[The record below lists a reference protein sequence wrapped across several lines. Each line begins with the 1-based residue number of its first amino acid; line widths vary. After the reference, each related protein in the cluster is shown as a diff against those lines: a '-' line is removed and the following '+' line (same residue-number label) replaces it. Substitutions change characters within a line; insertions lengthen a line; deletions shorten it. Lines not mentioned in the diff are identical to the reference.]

1 MKFSPRRIWGLLAGL
16 GILAA
21 GVLLWAR
28 RSPRKTV
35 SQIPLTQVQ
44 LGPVIARMHAQGTV
58 KGVDS
63 DRLMAPMIGGG
74 GLNLIQV
81 PADGTPVKA
90 GQVVVRFDPTV
101 QEYNLQQAESQ
112 LAQAK
117 ALLQSAQATAQAQL
131 LTDQYSLVHARY
143 NVARAKLNVE
153 ENPILPAIQ
162 AQENNLALTAARAAL
177 LQTRRNVAS
186 DEASNQAQVA
196 IEKAAE
202 TTARVQ
208 IELARRNMA
217 RMTLRASTS
226 GYVAVMTNPWG
237 TFFFG
242 PGTVIPE
249 FQVGDP
255 VRPGSTVAELPD
267 LNHEQISV
275 DINETQA
282 GSVSIGQPARITIA
296 AFPGWIFHGQISQ
309 VGGVQGPPWA
319 RQTTCL
325 VSLPPT
331 RAQLRPGMSARL
343 VITTG
348 ALQHTAWLPTQAV
361 FTQGKR
367 SYVYVPQN
375 GKFVEHNVRIRL
387 RGETQV
393 AIAGLAPGQSV
404 ALVNP
409 TVRKPQRAAKLPQTG
424 PSLPGRH
431 GRR

>member
-1 MKFSPRRIWGLLAGL
+1 MLASLL
-16 GILAA
+16 ILAA

-28 RSPRKTV
+28 RSPQKTI

-44 LGPVIARMHAQGTV
+44 LGTVIARMHARGCV
-58 KGVDS
+58 KGMNS

-74 GLNLIQV
+74 GLNLIQI
-81 PADGTPVKA
+81 PTDGTPVRA
-90 GQVVVRFDPTV
+90 GQVVVRFDPTA

-112 LAQAK
+112 LAQAR
-117 ALLQSAQATAQAQL
+117 AMLQSAQATARAQL
-131 LTDQYSLVHARY
+131 LADQFSLVHARY
-143 NVARAKLNVE
+143 NVVRAKLNVE

-162 AQENNLALTAARAAL
+162 AQENNLALAAAQTAL
-177 LQTRRNVAS
+177 LQTERNIAS

-196 IEKAAE
+196 IEQAAE

-208 IELARRNMA
+208 IELARRNIA

-226 GYVAVMTNPWG
+226 GYVAVMPNPWG
-237 TFFFG
+237 TFYSG
-242 PGTVIPE
+242 AGTVIPE

-267 LNHEQISV
+267 LVHEQISV
-275 DINETQA
+275 DIDETQA
-282 GSVSIGQPARITIA
+282 GSISIGQPARITVS

-309 VGGVQGPPWA
+309 VGGVQGPPWN

-331 RAQLRPGMSARL
+331 RAHLRPGMSARL

-348 ALQHTAWLPTQAV
+348 AVQHTAWLPTQAV
-361 FTQGKR
+361 FTRGKR
-367 SYVYVPQN
+367 SYVYVPQD

-393 AIAGLAPGQSV
+393 AITGLSPGQSV

-409 TVRKPQRAAKLPQTG
+409 TVRKPQRAAKLPRSG
-424 PSLPGRH
+424 PALPGR
-431 GRR
+431 RSRK

>member
-1 MKFSPRRIWGLLAGL
+1 MNIRSRRFWGIIAGL
-16 GILAA
+16 MILTA

-28 RSPRKTV
+28 RSPQKTI

-44 LGPVIARMHAQGTV
+44 LGAVVARMHARGYV
-58 KGVDS
+58 KGMES

-81 PADGTPVKA
+81 PSDGTPVKA
-90 GQVVVRFDPTV
+90 GQVVVRFDPTA
-101 QEYNLQQAESQ
+101 QQYNLQQAESQ

-117 ALLQSAQATAQAQL
+117 ALLLSAQATAQAQL
-131 LTDQYSLVHARY
+131 LADQYSLVHARY

-162 AQENNLALTAARAAL
+162 AQENNLALTAAQTAL
-177 LQTRRNVAS
+177 LQTERNVAS

-217 RMTLRASTS
+217 RMALRASTN
-226 GYVAVMTNPWG
+226 GYVAVMPNPWG

-242 PGTVIPE
+242 AGTVIPE

-267 LNHEQISV
+267 LVHEQISM
-275 DINETQA
+275 DINETQS
-282 GSVSIGQPARITIA
+282 GSVSIGQPARITVA
-296 AFPGWIFHGQISQ
+296 AFPGWIFHGQVSQ
-309 VGGVQGPPWA
+309 VGGVQGSPWN

-348 ALQHTAWLPTQAV
+348 ALKKTAWLPTQAV

-367 SYVYVPQN
+367 SYVYVPRN
-375 GKFVEHNVRIRL
+375 GKFVEHKVRIRL
-387 RGETQV
+387 RGETQI

-424 PSLPGRH
+424 PALPGRH
-431 GRR
+431 GRK